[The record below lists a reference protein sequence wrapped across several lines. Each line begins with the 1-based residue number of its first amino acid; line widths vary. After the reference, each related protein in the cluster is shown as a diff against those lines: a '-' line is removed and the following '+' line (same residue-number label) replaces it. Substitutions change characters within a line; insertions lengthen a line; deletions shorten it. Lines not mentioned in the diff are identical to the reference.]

1 MTLRYSYRIY
11 PTPGQRIQLGQT
23 FGCVRFVYNWGL
35 DMRSKGWKDGIRIGY
50 PETSGALTVLK
61 KGTDRLWLN
70 EVSSVPLQQS
80 LRHLQTA
87 FVNFF
92 DKRAAYPSFKKKG
105 GSQSAEYTRSAFSFD
120 PATRIFKVAKIGAVK
135 VKWSRKLPS
144 DPSSV
149 TISRN
154 AAGQYFAS
162 FVIEVQDAPWEKT
175 GAVVGIDFGVARLAT
190 LSTGERIANPKFGA
204 KYAARLAFLQ
214 RRLAKKQKGS
224 QGRRRAKIAV
234 AKLHLKIQNCRKDVI
249 EKLTTDLVRRFDTI
263 CIEDLNL
270 RGMVKSHSLARSL
283 HDAAIGMASGLL
295 EQKGARYGRTVVKI
309 DRWFPSSK
317 MCSKCGHLLRDL
329 PLQVRDWICPECGAK
344 HDRDENAAVNIL
356 AVGQTVT
363 ASGGGVRAKRTS
375 VRGAGPRRNSNLQ
388 RGLSPAG
395 IPSL

>member
-1 MTLRYSYRIY
+1 MPLRYNYRIY
-11 PTPGQRIQLGQT
+11 PTPEQCVQLGQT

-35 DMRSKGWKDGIRIGY
+35 ALRSKGWKDGRRIGY
-50 PETSGALTVLK
+50 PETDRLLTQLK
-61 KGTDRLWLN
+61 KEPERIWLN

-92 DKRAAYPSFKKKG
+92 DKRAGYPTFKKKDG
-105 GSQSAEYTRSAFSFD
+105 HQSADYTKSAFNFD
-120 PATRIFKVAKIGAVK
+120 PATRTFKLAKIGALK
-135 VKWSRKLPS
+135 VKWSRKLPA

-154 AAGQYFAS
+154 ATGQYFAS
-162 FVIEVQDAPWEKT
+162 FVVAVPEVHLEKT
-175 GAVVGIDFGVARLAT
+175 GEAVGIDFGVARLAT
-190 LSTGERIANPKFGA
+190 LSTGERIANPKYGS
-204 KYAARLAFLQ
+204 KYASRLATLQ
-214 RRLAKKQKGS
+214 RRLARKQKGS
-224 QGRRRAKIAV
+224 NGRYRARVAV
-234 AKLHLKIQNCRKDVI
+234 AKLHQKILNCRKDVI
-249 EKLTTDLVRRFDTI
+249 EKFTTDMVRRFDTL

-270 RGMVKSHSLARSL
+270 RGMVKNHCLARSL
-283 HDAAIGMASGLL
+283 HDAAIGMASRSL
-295 EQKGARYGRTVVKI
+295 EQKGARYGKAVVKI

-317 MCSKCGHLLRDL
+317 LCSGCGHLLANL
-329 PLQVRDWICPECGAK
+329 PLQVRDWTCPSCGVR
-344 HDRDENAAVNIL
+344 HDRDENAAGNIL

-375 VRGAGPRRNSNLQ
+375 VRGAGPRRSSNLQ